1 MSYIDDRK
9 AQLQE
14 DTRNYIASRNM
25 DHTIISLQ
33 ELQGKTKPGSEHPE
47 EDLEQ
52 LSAGSIEARINAEDL
67 QVAVGTQTVAVQIQV
82 PSNPRVFAI
91 GTYTVTCNITSR

>member
-1 MSYIDDRK
+1 MKKVLPEEKRYVITKQDVMSYIDDRK

-52 LSAGSIEARINAEDL
+52 MIGLSMIKKEVAEMESP
-67 QVAVGTQTVAVQIQV
+67 V
-82 PSNPRVFAI
+82 
-91 GTYTVTCNITSR
+91 

>member
-1 MSYIDDRK
+1 MINVP
-9 AQLQE
+9 A
-14 DTRNYIASRNM
+14 NYQVEV
-25 DHTIISLQ
+25 T
-33 ELQGKTKPGSEHPE
+33 TKRINNVVLVGPE

-82 PSNPRVFAI
+82 PSNPRVVRHRHL
-91 GTYTVTCNITSR
+91 YRYLQHHITMRNPCSMYATSACR